1 MVRVLALI
9 LFAVIV
15 AATGAG
21 FGIDIFAIIDSVLLI
36 VLVLLLFGGTV
47 LLLLLL
53 VTVFV
58 NLLLL
63 FFLSVDTV
71 TVFGWSV
78 HITVHAPSLSSNVFF
93 SFK

>member
-1 MVRVLALI
+1 MALI
-9 LFAVIV
+9 LLLLLHG
-15 AATGAG
+15 TGFG
-21 FGIDIFAIIDSVLLI
+21 TFGIDIFAIIDSVLLI